1 MEPSHHILAAVT
13 RNLTGFFVPKNDFL
27 VAIHKVRAGLHAFED
42 AAKNFRIIDLAHR
55 KAPLTCIGQKRAKF
69 NSACAYETILIPAG
83 LQTCGV
89 LCSAIAWDK
98 VAAFRGEEETM
109 PAGGQEKLKVLIR
122 RVAIQKRVREVAQ
135 QITRDYKGQKVHLI
149 GVLKGACIFLSDLI
163 REINLDTS
171 IDFIA
176 VSSYGKGKQSSGQ
189 VRVLKD
195 LDSSIEGLNVVLVED
210 ILDTG
215 LTLSYLLRILQQ
227 RKPKSLRVAALLD
240 KPSRRLKDVKGDYVG
255 FTIPNEFV
263 VGYGLDY
270 AERYRNLKDVC
281 ILSLPPE

>member
-1 MEPSHHILAAVT
+1 MAS
-13 RNLTGFFVPKNDFL
+13 TGQP
-27 VAIHKVRAGLHAFED
+27 
-42 AAKNFRIIDLAHR
+42 
-55 KAPLTCIGQKRAKF
+55 
-69 NSACAYETILIPAG
+69 
-83 LQTCGV
+83 
-89 LCSAIAWDK
+89 
-98 VAAFRGEEETM
+98 
-109 PAGGQEKLKVLIR
+109 KLKVLIR
-122 RVAIQKRVREVAQ
+122 RAAIQKRVREVAQ
-135 QITRDYKGQKVHLI
+135 RITKDFKGERVHVI
-149 GVLKGACIFLSDLI
+149 GVLKGACIFLSDLV
-163 REINLDTS
+163 REIDLDTS

-215 LTLSYLLRILQQ
+215 LTLSYLIRVLQQ
-227 RKPKSLRVAALLD
+227 RKPKTFHIAALLD
-240 KPSRRLKDVKGDYVG
+240 KPSRRIKEVKANYVG

-281 ILSLPPE
+281 VLSLPPE